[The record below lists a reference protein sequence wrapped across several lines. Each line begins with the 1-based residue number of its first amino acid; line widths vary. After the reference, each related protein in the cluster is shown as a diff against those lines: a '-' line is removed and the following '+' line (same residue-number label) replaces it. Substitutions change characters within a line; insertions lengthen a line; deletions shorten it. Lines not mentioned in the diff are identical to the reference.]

1 MFPYKTPGA
10 YKQALTNRI
19 KERAKQR
26 SMVFNRYQQL
36 VIFDRFFDRIYTSC
50 GDSVIL
56 KGGYVME
63 LRLNRARTTKDID
76 FRGMGDV
83 EQLLSSIRRAVSQVG
98 PDFMSFEVHDD
109 TSILGGEQIAYEGR
123 RIRVQAMLAGKV
135 FGEQFSVDISMGDAL
150 VLPPEVIPGS
160 DFFEFV
166 GFAPLQHRVYPKETH
181 VAEKLHAY
189 TSVFQDGRANSRA
202 KDLVDLGLFATNCT
216 FNAEDL
222 SRSIHATFE
231 LRATHETPAKL
242 PEPPT
247 GWEALYQKI
256 RRTDGLDWSDITEVL
271 ELVSDFLN
279 PLLNNPD
286 LKGKWD
292 PATKTW

>member
-10 YKQALTNRI
+10 YRI

-36 VIFDRFFDRIYTSC
+36 VIFDRFLDRIYTSC

-135 FGEQFSVDISMGDAL
+135 FGEQSEPEGKVGSGNQNVVTKVFS
-150 VLPPEVIPGS
+150 
-160 DFFEFV
+160 
-166 GFAPLQHRVYPKETH
+166 
-181 VAEKLHAY
+181 
-189 TSVFQDGRANSRA
+189 
-202 KDLVDLGLFATNCT
+202 
-216 FNAEDL
+216 
-222 SRSIHATFE
+222 
-231 LRATHETPAKL
+231 
-242 PEPPT
+242 
-247 GWEALYQKI
+247 
-256 RRTDGLDWSDITEVL
+256 
-271 ELVSDFLN
+271 
-279 PLLNNPD
+279 
-286 LKGKWD
+286 
-292 PATKTW
+292 

>member
-1 MFPYKTPGA
+1 
-10 YKQALTNRI
+10 
-19 KERAKQR
+19 
-26 SMVFNRYQQL
+26 
-36 VIFDRFFDRIYTSC
+36 
-50 GDSVIL
+50 
-56 KGGYVME
+56 
-63 LRLNRARTTKDID
+63 
-76 FRGMGDV
+76 MGCDV

-135 FGEQFSVDISMGDAL
+135 FGEQFSVD
-150 VLPPEVIPGS
+150 
-160 DFFEFV
+160 
-166 GFAPLQHRVYPKETH
+166 
-181 VAEKLHAY
+181 
-189 TSVFQDGRANSRA
+189 TSVFQDGRVNSRA

-222 SRSIHATFE
+222 SRSIHATFG
-231 LRATHETPAKL
+231 LRATHEIPANF
-242 PEPPT
+242 PNPPT

-256 RRTDGLDWSDITEVL
+256 RKTDGMDWSDITEVL

-279 PLLNNPD
+279 PLLNNPN

-292 PATKTW
+292 PAAKTW